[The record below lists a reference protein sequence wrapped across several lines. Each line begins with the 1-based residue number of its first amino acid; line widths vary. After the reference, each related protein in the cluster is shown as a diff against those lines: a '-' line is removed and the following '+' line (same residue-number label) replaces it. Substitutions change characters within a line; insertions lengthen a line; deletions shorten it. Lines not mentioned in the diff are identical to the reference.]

1 MHSIDFAE
9 LDDHIH
15 MLSWDESE
23 PEPIVSYRIYE
34 IGQVTLGPQMPTPF
48 KLVHEAALVQTTTVE
63 PLTFPH
69 YSVRTLFVLIPDIEE
84 VQTPYDDVSQ
94 TPDVQYILRGSRV
107 LRQPPPTATRPLEGT
122 STPDKVRRKDDEI
135 LRQLQST
142 QACISIWSLLT
153 SSNTHRDAL
162 IRSLSQIKVET
173 TTTPE
178 GLIHMVMASRATCI
192 VFSYDDLP
200 PEGSDHT
207 RPLYI
212 SVGCLGHR
220 VPSILL
226 DNGSALNVC
235 PLATAI
241 ALGYAPSDFGP
252 STQTVRAY
260 EC

>member
-63 PLTFPH
+63 PLTFPY

-84 VQTPYDDVSQ
+84 GIAT
-94 TPDVQYILRGSRV
+94 
-107 LRQPPPTATRPLEGT
+107 TASIVARPLEGT

-162 IRSLSQIKVET
+162 IQALSQIKVET